1 LVRVALAAPFPPS
14 PAPRLL
20 AACVVTARL
29 SSPPRTRA
37 GSFGSRLSG
46 RVFMACF
53 LVWGQGGGGPGARRA
68 AVRGRPWAVKALG
81 TCIGSALSAGLGVH
95 CSRVLGLCTSA
106 QPAAGSRASECSS
119 SGSAQPQA
127 ANQAFR
133 PQLSESLCLS
143 GITSFRA
150 YRRGRDPD
158 EADGCQCCD
167 ATAPGSRYVARWD
180 PILSN
185 MSECLRSQS

>member
-1 LVRVALAAPFPPS
+1 
-14 PAPRLL
+14 
-20 AACVVTARL
+20 VTARL

-95 CSRVLGLCTSA
+95 CSRVLGLCASA
-106 QPAAGSRASECSS
+106 QPAAGSRASECSF

-150 YRRGRDPD
+150 YRHGTGPGRGRWMPMLR
-158 EADGCQCCD
+158 CD
-167 ATAPGSRYVARWD
+167 STRVPLRRTLGSNIVEYVRV
-180 PILSN
+180 PPKSVIVTPLTQTCHHNS
-185 MSECLRSQS
+185 RQIK